1 MNKRDKI
8 QESCHKLRS
17 IVFDGLVIA
26 DSREIVMNYI
36 AILSWLNDIQ
46 SINLREEE

>member
-17 IVFDGLVIA
+17 IVFDGLVLA
-26 DSREIVMNYI
+26 DNRESVMNYV

-46 SINLREEE
+46 SINVRDEE